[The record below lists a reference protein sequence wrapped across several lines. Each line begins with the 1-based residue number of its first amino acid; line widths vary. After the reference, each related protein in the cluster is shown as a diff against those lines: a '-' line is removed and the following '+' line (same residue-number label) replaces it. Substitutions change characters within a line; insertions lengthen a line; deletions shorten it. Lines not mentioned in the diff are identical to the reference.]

1 MISTSVTERQRRRSS
16 GPKIAPTEQRDR
28 SSFARQIQ
36 PICNEDSDVEAP
48 RPLHQ
53 DESPPRVLRASRR
66 RSSSKFRTRETILRI
81 LNDKSETP
89 KVEKRR
95 SSRSID
101 TFLSPL
107 DWLMGSST
115 DVDAPLIKVHDE
127 WEHKRVLSDTVT
139 HPWFIML
146 PHNKFRLGWDVVM
159 AWLLCIMAFYVPFR
173 VCFYWEDTLDDQDPN
188 TFIFEAFLDCCFAL
202 DIILNFFTA
211 YTEPKTSVV
220 ISQPRKIAM
229 HYFRGFFLIDV
240 IATFPFGYVLTQSSF
255 TMANKLGKLGR
266 LPKLV
271 KFIRAARLL
280 KLLRV
285 YKLQQ
290 FIMKLEAEYNVHHG
304 ISRLIKIVMMVMV
317 RVRALYGNV
326 CCPLHVKC
334 SSHLHFFLVATM
346 SVGHTLGWMLLVS
359 HRPFWRRRSS

>member
-1 MISTSVTERQRRRSS
+1 MIHCTSVFFLIS
-16 GPKIAPTEQRDR
+16 AH
-28 SSFARQIQ
+28 
-36 PICNEDSDVEAP
+36 
-48 RPLHQ
+48 LHCI
-53 DESPPRVLRASRR
+53 
-66 RSSSKFRTRETILRI
+66 RTHSQQTILRI